1 MLNDGEGQFQKRK
14 ESDHFSVFRV
24 FEDSEAAIQVDSVMN
39 IVYYMHKDVQKK
51 IRTFGGSQ
59 SNGIC
64 KIHSKSDQ
72 KGEFD

>member
-1 MLNDGEGQFQKRK
+1 
-14 ESDHFSVFRV
+14 
-24 FEDSEAAIQVDSVMN
+24 VDSVIN

-59 SNGIC
+59 SDGIC
-64 KIHSKSDQ
+64 KIHSKSNQ